1 MRGWGLG
8 YFRVNGEGHVTV
20 HPDGSGER
28 AIDLYRLALDLNA
41 QGIGLPLLVRFSDIL
56 KARITALAGEFRRA
70 IEESGYGGTY
80 TTVYPIKVNQQR
92 HVIEEIVEFGRPF
105 GVGLE
110 CGSKPE
116 LQAVLGLN
124 ERTDHLIVC
133 NGYKDEEFMRLALMG
148 QRLGHSVFI
157 VLEQVGELE
166 TALRVSEEMGVEPQ
180 LGVRIKLATEGSG
193 RWAKSGGEKSKFGL
207 GATDLMRLLDRLSKA
222 GKEHL
227 LKLVHFHLGS
237 QISDIRYVKAGLEE
251 LGRYYVEIREMG
263 FDLTHVDVGG
273 GLGVDYD
280 GSRTTRPASMNYTT
294 REYANDVIYLL
305 GTVCRQFGQPMP
317 HVISESGRSL
327 TAHHALLLVNVTD
340 VEALTEPV
348 IPALRE
354 DPPAV
359 L

>member
-237 QISDIRYVKAGLEE
+237 QISDIR
-251 LGRYYVEIREMG
+251 
-263 FDLTHVDVGG
+263 
-273 GLGVDYD
+273 
-280 GSRTTRPASMNYTT
+280 
-294 REYANDVIYLL
+294 
-305 GTVCRQFGQPMP
+305 
-317 HVISESGRSL
+317 
-327 TAHHALLLVNVTD
+327 
-340 VEALTEPV
+340 
-348 IPALRE
+348 
-354 DPPAV
+354 
-359 L
+359 